1 MHIGLKAVQQQFHIP
16 ELGYLLIPGFKLL
29 LRNYQFKIMEYSKI
43 YQVKDEHVDVQ
54 GIMDGLYY
62 PFYMEW
68 CRHDFI
74 REVLG
79 FDFETE
85 AKNGIYMVL
94 SNYSLHFLRSLKKD
108 DVFTVTCAVYKDK
121 GGLPKLH
128 FRQSILL
135 NNKPM
140 TRAVFSGTCIPSIG
154 GRPYLPPTVVLN
166 MEDVPELH
174 AEHVI

>member
-1 MHIGLKAVQQQFHIP
+1 LKAGIDLPLQ
-16 ELGYLLIPGFKLL
+16 
-29 LRNYQFKIMEYSKI
+29 NYHFNIMKYSKT
-43 YQVKDEHVDVQ
+43 YQVKEEHIDVQ

-74 REVLG
+74 KEVLG
-79 FDFETE
+79 FDFEIE

-108 DVFTVTCAVYKDK
+108 DIFTVTCDVYKDK
-121 GGLPKLH
+121 SGMPKLH

-135 NNKPM
+135 NDKIM
-140 TRAVFSGTCIPSIG
+140 TKAVFSGTCIPSTG
-154 GRPYLPPTVVLN
+154 GRPYLPASVIQKLENVLDLN
-166 MEDVPELH
+166 VEH
-174 AEHVI
+174 AV

>member
-1 MHIGLKAVQQQFHIP
+1 MSSSYHIP
-16 ELGYLLIPGFKLL
+16 DLGYFLIVDFKLVL
-29 LRNYQFKIMEYSKI
+29 QNYQFNVMEYSKT
-43 YQVKDEHVDVQ
+43 YQVKEEHIDVQ

-62 PFYMEW
+62 PFYIEW

-74 REVLG
+74 KEVLG
-79 FDFETE
+79 FDFEIE

-94 SNYSLHFLRSLKKD
+94 SNYSLHFIRSLKKG

-121 GGLPKLH
+121 SGLPKLH

-140 TRAVFSGTCIPSIG
+140 TKAVFSGTCIPACG
-154 GRPYLPPTVVLN
+154 GRPYLPASVLQN
-166 MEDVPELH
+166 LEDAPELRV
-174 AEHVI
+174 EHVV